1 MGKRDGPAGHKKM
14 AHEKKSENKL
24 MSISKSLPYEL
35 HQLQLS
41 NDDVQ
46 CPKCNLLVGFATVNC

>member
-1 MGKRDGPAGHKKM
+1 M

-24 MSISKSLPYEL
+24 MSISKSLPYQL

>member
-1 MGKRDGPAGHKKM
+1 M

-24 MSISKSLPYEL
+24 MSLSKSLPY
-35 HQLQLS
+35 
-41 NDDVQ
+41 DDVQ